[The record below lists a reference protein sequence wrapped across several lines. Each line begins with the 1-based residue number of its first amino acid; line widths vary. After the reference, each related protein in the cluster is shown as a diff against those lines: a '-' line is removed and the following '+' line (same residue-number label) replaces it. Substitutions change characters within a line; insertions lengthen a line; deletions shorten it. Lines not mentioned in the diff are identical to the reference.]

1 MSLVEDV
8 RSLAERA
15 IADAA
20 GTRHEAALRQV
31 LGRLD
36 EPVRVAVAG
45 RVKAGKS
52 TLLNALIGDELAP
65 TDAGE
70 CTRIVTWYHDGLT
83 YRVQAWTRDGEVR
96 SMRFRRDDGALDIDL
111 DGMHAA
117 ELSRLDVEWP
127 SARLR
132 EMTLVDTP
140 GIDSVSTDVSLRTF
154 DALTPSDEAPGQ
166 ADAVVYLMR
175 HLHGSDVRFLEAFH
189 DDDLAHPSPVNA
201 IGVLSRADEIGAG
214 RLDAMDS
221 AVRIAMRYS
230 ADAKLRRLCQTVV
243 PVAGLLAQAAST
255 LREAEFR
262 SFGRVVELSVEDRD
276 TLLLSVDH
284 FVADHPTLAV
294 TPIEREVLLD
304 RFGLYGVRQA
314 VELLVQG
321 AVTTS
326 TELASALAHLSG
338 IGDLRAALVTRFGE
352 RAAILKARSAL
363 NAIEAELGENDAI
376 AAQIERVR
384 ASAHELVELHLLSDV
399 HTGMVQLQG
408 AEIDEVDRLMGG
420 GPPSERL
427 GLDAQAGPADVEEAA
442 FAALVRWQRTAE
454 SPMSSQG
461 VKNAAR
467 TIVRTYEGLVADARV
482 ERGRQ
487 V

>member
-8 RSLAERA
+8 RSFTERVL
-15 IADAA
+15 ADAV
-20 GTRHEAALRQV
+20 GTNHEAALRQV
-31 LGRLD
+31 LARLD

-83 YRVQAWTRDGEVR
+83 YRVQAWTHDGEVR
-96 SMRFRRDDGALDIDL
+96 SVRFRRDDGALEFDL
-111 DGMHAA
+111 DGMQAGDVSH
-117 ELSRLDVEWP
+117 LDVEWP

-154 DALTPSDEAPGQ
+154 EALAPGDEAPAQ

-189 DDDLAHPSPVNA
+189 DDELAHPSPVNA

-221 AVRIAMRYS
+221 AVRIAARYR
-230 ADAKLRRLCQTVV
+230 ADPKLRRLCQTVV

-262 SFGRVVELSVEDRD
+262 SFARVAELSSDERD

-284 FVADHPTLAV
+284 FVSEHPILSV
-294 TPIEREVLLD
+294 TPVERESLLD

-321 AVTTS
+321 SVNTS
-326 TELASALAHLSG
+326 TGLAAALARLSG
-338 IGDLRAALVTRFGE
+338 IGDLRAELVTRFGS
-352 RAAILKARSAL
+352 RAAVLKSRSAL
-363 NAIEAELGENDAI
+363 NAIEAELGENDAV
-376 AAQIERVR
+376 AAQIERLR
-384 ASAHELVELHLLSDV
+384 AGAHELVELRLLSDV
-399 HTGMVQLQG
+399 HGGTVQLQ
-408 AEIDEVDRLMGG
+408 ANEIDEVDRLMGG
-420 GPPSERL
+420 GPPAERL
-427 GLDAQAGPADVEEAA
+427 GLGGPAAPADVEQAA
-442 FAALVRWQRTAE
+442 LAALVRWQRRAE
-454 SPMSSQG
+454 NPMSSQA
-461 VKNAAR
+461 VKDAAR
-467 TIVRTYEGLVADARV
+467 IIVRTYEGLVADARL
-482 ERGRQ
+482 ERNR
-487 V
+487 

>member
-1 MSLVEDV
+1 
-8 RSLAERA
+8 
-15 IADAA
+15 
-20 GTRHEAALRQV
+20 
-31 LGRLD
+31 
-36 EPVRVAVAG
+36 
-45 RVKAGKS
+45 
-52 TLLNALIGDELAP
+52 
-65 TDAGE
+65 
-70 CTRIVTWYHDGLT
+70 YHDGLT
-83 YRVQAWTRDGEVR
+83 YKVQAWTRDGEVR
-96 SMRFRRDDGALDIDL
+96 SMRFHRDNGALDIDL
-111 DGMHAA
+111 EGMHAV
-117 ELSRLDVEWP
+117 ELSHLDVEWP

-132 EMTLVDTP
+132 EMTLADTP
-140 GIDSVSTDVSLRTF
+140 GLDSVSIDVSLCTF
-154 DALTPSDEAPGQ
+154 DALTPTDESPGQ

-221 AVRIAMRYS
+221 AARIAMRYR

-262 SFGRVVELSVEDRD
+262 SFGRVAELSVEERD

-284 FVADHPTLAV
+284 FVADHPILAV
-294 TPIEREVLLD
+294 TPIEREALLD

-314 VELLVQG
+314 VELLVHG

-338 IGDLRAALVTRFGE
+338 IGALRAALVTRFGE

-384 ASAHELVELHLLSDV
+384 SGAHELVELRLLSDV
-399 HTGMVQLQG
+399 HTGLVQLEA

-420 GPPSERL
+420 GSPSERV
-427 GLDAQAGPADVEEAA
+427 GLDNHAGPADVEQAA
-442 FAALVRWQRTAE
+442 FAALVRWQRRAE
-454 SPMSSQG
+454 NPMSSQG

-467 TIVRTYEGLVADARV
+467 TIVRTYEGLLAHAGA
-482 ERGRQ
+482 ELGRQ
-487 V
+487 VYTSRPATSDADQSS